1 MGDEKTSGGK
11 IALKILKYIGLIPI
25 ILLFAILLTILPLI
39 SSIDST
45 MSQNISS
52 SVIVVALEEG
62 AKAEPDALNLI
73 VEACETDISLEFEN
87 YTIPCNIVTNESWE
101 PIAEYLVDTYPSTYY
116 DLVPAETIGVD
127 ISEMFEKVGRPV
139 IFVLIA
145 VSLILMILFAK
156 GNISSS
162 LNYLSLGFL
171 VAGVV
176 YISLNTYLLSYLNAA
191 GLPDFVSVL
200 IPGFL
205 PPRMLGYIYM
215 GVSIF
220 TKLIEVIVHALRK

>member
-1 MGDEKTSGGK
+1 MGDEGTSGSK

-25 ILLFAILLTILPLI
+25 ILLFAVLLTILPLM

-52 SVIVVALEEG
+52 DVIVVALEEG
-62 AKAEPDALNLI
+62 AKEQPDALNLI
-73 VEACETDISLEFEN
+73 VKACETDISLEFEN
-87 YTIPCNIVTNESWE
+87 YTIPCDIVTNESWT
-101 PIAEYLVDTYPSTYY
+101 PVAEYLVETYPSTYY
-116 DLVPAETIGVD
+116 ELVPVETLGFDLSTLIDSTV
-127 ISEMFEKVGRPV
+127 RPV

-145 VSLILMILFAK
+145 VSLILIILFAK
-156 GNISSS
+156 GKISSS

-176 YISLNTYLLSYLNAA
+176 YIFSSIYLLSYLSTA

-205 PPRMLGYIYM
+205 PQRMLGYVYM
-215 GVSIF
+215 GISIF
-220 TKLIEVIVHALRK
+220 TKLIEVIVYALRK